1 MTQSIFDVGCW
12 VSQRINSDA
21 SYPLSS
27 SSSRFAASKISS
39 PSSMRPPVAPIKL
52 CFPGCSCF
60 VSIIFPSSNTGKTTT
75 VSGCFNFSKIVF
87 VPSKSSCSH
96 WYTSK
101 ITPYD
106 LLDELFNRNAID
118 FRNFPNWRKGWDLN
132 PQTPFEVPVF
142 ETGALPFGAPFQFI
156 IQLSIFNTK
165 SGHLQFA
172 QDRLNL

>member
-39 PSSMRPPVAPIKL
+39 PSSTRPPVAPIKL
-52 CFPGCSCF
+52 CFPGCSCS

-75 VSGCFNFSKIVF
+75 VSGRFNFSKIVF
-87 VPSKSSCSH
+87 D
-96 WYTSK
+96 
-101 ITPYD
+101 D
-106 LLDELFNRNAID
+106 LLYELFNINAID